1 MSSFETAPHTAAG
14 GVLALARPI
23 TNGALSLEATLARRR
38 STRTFGAEQLTPVE
52 LGQLLWAA
60 QGITS
65 GDNRRAAPSPSALYP
80 LECYVVTAD
89 GVFRYLP
96 NEHALCPTRTGD
108 LRADLRRAA
117 HEQPFVEAAPAVIV
131 IAGAVE
137 RVAVRYG
144 DRATR
149 YMAIE
154 AGHAAQGLLLE
165 ATAMGLVGLGC
176 GSFDDDEVARVVG
189 LGEGETALYLV
200 PIGHPA

>member
-1 MSSFETAPHTAAG
+1 MSSETGSHHTAG

-38 STRTFGAEQLTPVE
+38 STRAFGADRLTSVE

-65 GDNRRAAPSPSALYP
+65 GDLRRAAPSPSGLYP
-80 LECYVVTAD
+80 LECYAVTAD
-89 GVFRYLP
+89 GVFHYLP
-96 NEHALCPTRTGD
+96 NEHALCPTLSGD

-117 HEQPFVEAAPAVIV
+117 HEQPFIEAAPAIVV
-131 IAGAVE
+131 IAGVVE

-165 ATAMGLVGLGC
+165 ATALGLVGLGC

-189 LGEGETALYLV
+189 LGAGELPLYLI